1 MKTLFISTLMML
13 AFGFSSQAQNLIAV
27 QNGIKVQF
35 YASLDSANVH
45 ASDGDTLYLPGGS
58 YGSLTVDKR
67 LHIIGV
73 GHNPDSTKA
82 TARTIMQ
89 GLILNSGAAN
99 GSVTGI
105 YFHGSI
111 IFNSGFKGYT
121 ISRCHILGYITKA
134 APVKTDSNISVTQ
147 NIIEGNFDFSRFS
160 NSLISNNILETLVY
174 VSNSVFKNNI
184 LLLSSRNY
192 SYQYLNFNNCRI
204 ENNIGYPFGATI
216 ENSILNNNIN
226 IGSNGSSG
234 TNQGSGNFLGIG
246 AFHSIFV
253 NYDSLTMTGEN
264 IYKADFHL
272 ALHSPYKNAGTD
284 GTDIGIYGG
293 TFPWKEGSIPYNPH
307 IQKNSVSGT
316 TDANGNLKVN
326 IKAEAQKR

>member
-27 QNGIKVQF
+27 QNGTSVHF
-35 YASLDSANVH
+35 YVSLDSANVH

-105 YFHGSI
+105 YFHGNI
-111 IFNSGFKGYT
+111 TFNSGFKGYT
-121 ISRCHILGYITKA
+121 ISMCYISGSINNS
-134 APVKTDSNISVTQ
+134 APVKTDSNISVIQ
-147 NIIEGNFDFSRFS
+147 NTIAGTFDFSRFS
-160 NSLISNNILETLVY
+160 NSLISDNLFLSSVDISNNSI
-174 VSNSVFKNNI
+174 FKNNI
-184 LLLSSRNY
+184 LLIYEGYYPLKFS
-192 SYQYLNFNNCRI
+192 NCTI
-204 ENNIGYPFGATI
+204 ENNIGYGSSETQSFRYCV
-216 ENSILNNNIN
+216 LNNNIN
-226 IGSNGSSG
+226 IGFNGSSG
-234 TNQGSGNFLGIG
+234 TNQGSGNFLGVG
-246 AFHSIFV
+246 VLHSIFV
-253 NYDSLTMTGEN
+253 NYDSLTMGGES

-272 ALHSPYKNAGTD
+272 APNSPYKNAGTD

-316 TDANGNLKVN
+316 TDANGNLKVK
-326 IKAEAQKR
+326 IKVEAQKR